1 MADGLR
7 GGRMTPG
14 GTNLTAVPRP
24 PPRPPLPKSQ
34 EFSDSMLA
42 EMHSELT
49 EEGHRE
55 EGHQVEGGQSTSAP
69 ANGGSQKE
77 SPRGGQPANKG
88 WGDDEDLLNER
99 EVEAT
104 KKQEW
109 QEMKDTIELIM
120 ENKIAQRREVQAAFG
135 WDFAQLTMY
144 VIFLVLLTIDNFY
157 NPYIYHEYS
166 VKSVIEKTFSA
177 NDVGDVT
184 LQSVTTIAG
193 IYTYLR
199 KVVVP
204 AVASINMTALDPRCT
219 ADGRHVNKICL
230 EDPFKNEAQCCYTKQ
245 PNKGLFAPGSH
256 TKNFLLTPLTLR
268 QQRVRAEPVKVPL
281 DFVASAWP
289 VLAVK
294 TEETRDGGGTLLDHD
309 PDGSRSY
316 LLYSLLAL
324 KYRAFGARIS
334 TEQQAAGAG

>member
-1 MADGLR
+1 
-7 GGRMTPG
+7 
-14 GTNLTAVPRP
+14 
-24 PPRPPLPKSQ
+24 
-34 EFSDSMLA
+34 MLA
-42 EMHSELT
+42 EMHAELT
-49 EEGHRE
+49 GEEGHE
-55 EGHQVEGGQSTSAP
+55 VEGGQSTSAP
-69 ANGGSQKE
+69 ANGGFQKE
-77 SPRGGQPANKG
+77 SPRGEQHANKG
-88 WGDDEDLLNER
+88 WGDDEDMLNER

-104 KKQEW
+104 RKQEW
-109 QEMKDTIELIM
+109 QQMQDTIEIIM
-120 ENKIAQRREVQAAFG
+120 KSKIAQRREVQAAFG
-135 WDFAQLTMY
+135 WDFAQLIMY
-144 VIFLVLLTIDNFY
+144 VIFLILLTVDNFY

-294 TEETRDGGGTLLDHD
+294 TEETRDGGGTLLDQD
-309 PDGSRSY
+309 PDGSRSC
-316 LLYSLLAL
+316 LLYSLLVLKSRAL
-324 KYRAFGARIS
+324 GTRTS
-334 TEQQAAGAG
+334 TEQQAAEIQMETEKVTFTSIRCIMNKEVVYLNQGNER